1 MLTEEQEIDQHTLQ
15 LEADLEAYSSTC
27 NKLQQQL
34 SLNMQHMTEL
44 RRELDESLEKEQQ
57 LQEQVQESESLEFLD
72 KAAHFIAARQAE
84 LRGDFQKCYGQGDYG
99 EASSVIAKYKYYEST
114 LESIIR
120 KKAFLVLHNEEPSK
134 KESVAG
140 HV

>member
-1 MLTEEQEIDQHTLQ
+1 MLTQLRLKGVRTDDHEERSSVPASFVVEIF
-15 LEADLEAYSSTC
+15 E
-27 NKLQQQL
+27 
-34 SLNMQHMTEL
+34 
-44 RRELDESLEKEQQ
+44 

-72 KAAHFIAARQAE
+72 KAAHSIAARQAE